1 MAPFICEHNPPIAD
15 FNSNDDIFSRAVWN
29 LLIILS
35 KWTGFAR
42 IRGRGRRQQG
52 LTLELG
58 AYSPSDSKHTF
69 RDFHLEH
76 NYPYQEEKDL
86 ETHLEAYRLR
96 ADRLGL
102 GSLNDPYHGWVDGYR
117 DGVSL
122 ESKQRIMGTL
132 TINLNLP
139 EFSAFFQTFPKVE
152 IVTGLL
158 IRRQFYR
165 KIAVSSLGKLLR
177 ETFTCLRWFRHE
189 GWHDVNPQQQSCFEK
204 GMLKSHSLP
213 DVVVRRQIHVGST
226 LTNLL
231 LQTTRA

>member
-1 MAPFICEHNPPIAD
+1 ML
-15 FNSNDDIFSRAVWN
+15 V
-29 LLIILS
+29 ILS

-42 IRGRGRRQQG
+42 NRGRGRHQQG

-76 NYPYQEEKDL
+76 DYPYQEKKDL
-86 ETHLEAYRLR
+86 EKNWGAYKLR

-102 GSLNDPYHGWVDGYR
+102 DSLNEPYHGWTDGHR
-117 DGVSL
+117 GDVSL

-165 KIAVSSLGKLLR
+165 KIAVNSLGKLLR
-177 ETFTCLRWFRHE
+177 ETFTCLGWFRHE

-213 DVVVRRQIHVGST
+213 DVVVRRQIYVNST

-231 LQTTRA
+231 L